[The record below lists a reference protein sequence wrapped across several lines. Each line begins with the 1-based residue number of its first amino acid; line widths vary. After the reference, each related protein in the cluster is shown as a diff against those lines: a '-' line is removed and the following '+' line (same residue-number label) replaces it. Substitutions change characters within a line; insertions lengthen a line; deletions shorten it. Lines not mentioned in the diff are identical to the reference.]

1 MSQNKAVPVVF
12 SAKIRQLVTL
22 EWWNEPLAGQH
33 TEECTILLR
42 QEDHRI
48 MRELGRD
55 GRLSNVELARRVR
68 MSESACLRRV
78 RALEGEGVIAGYRA
92 VINPAAVGRIL
103 SAYVLVNLDQR
114 GATDGKAFLGVIR
127 DDDRVISCA
136 AVTGEYDLILEVSV
150 KDVADLT
157 DLTLDT
163 LLKVPTVRDV
173 VTCLSLRSYK
183 AAGEFVQK

>member
-1 MSQNKAVPVVF
+1 
-12 SAKIRQLVTL
+12 
-22 EWWNEPLAGQH
+22 
-33 TEECTILLR
+33 
-42 QEDHRI
+42 

-68 MSESACLRRV
+68 MSDSACLRRV
-78 RALEGEGVIAGYRA
+78 RALENEGVIAGYRA

-103 SAYVLVNLDQR
+103 SAYMLVNLDQR
-114 GATDGKAFLGVIR
+114 GATDGKAFLTVIR

-136 AVTGEYDLILEVSV
+136 AVTGEYDLILEVAV

-157 DLTLDT
+157 NLTLDT

-173 VTCLSLRSYK
+173 VTCLSLRIYK
-183 AAGEFVQK
+183 ASGEFVHK

>member
-1 MSQNKAVPVVF
+1 M
-12 SAKIRQLVTL
+12 
-22 EWWNEPLAGQH
+22 
-33 TEECTILLR
+33 R

-48 MRELGRD
+48 IRELGRD

-78 RALEGEGVIAGYRA
+78 RALEHEGVITGYRA

-103 SAYVLVNLDQR
+103 SAYLLVNLDQR

-127 DDDRVISCA
+127 DDGRVISCA

-157 DLTLDT
+157 NLTLDT
-163 LLKVPTVRDV
+163 LLKVPSVRDV

-183 AAGEFVQK
+183 AAGEFFHQ

>member
-1 MSQNKAVPVVF
+1 VIC
-12 SAKIRQLVTL
+12 SAKMKQLFAV
-22 EWWNEPLAGQH
+22 EWCNAPIFGWNA
-33 TEECTILLR
+33 EECPILLR

-48 MRELGRD
+48 LRELARD

-78 RALEGEGVIAGYRA
+78 RALEGAGVIAGYRA

-103 SAYVLVNLDQR
+103 SAYMLVNLDQR

-136 AVTGEYDLILEVSV
+136 AVTGEYDLILEISV

-157 DLTLDT
+157 NLTLDT

-173 VTCLSLRSYK
+173 VTCLSLRIYK
-183 AAGEFVQK
+183 AAGEFVHR

>member
-1 MSQNKAVPVVF
+1 
-12 SAKIRQLVTL
+12 
-22 EWWNEPLAGQH
+22 
-33 TEECTILLR
+33 
-42 QEDHRI
+42 
-48 MRELGRD
+48 
-55 GRLSNVELARRVR
+55 

-103 SAYVLVNLDQR
+103 SAYMLVNLDQR
-114 GATDGKAFLGVIR
+114 GAMDGKAFLGVIR

-150 KDVADLT
+150 KDVGDLT
-157 DLTLDT
+157 DLTLDR

-173 VTCLSLRSYK
+173 VTCLSLRIYK
-183 AAGEFVQK
+183 AAGEFAHK

>member
-1 MSQNKAVPVVF
+1 VPV
-12 SAKIRQLVTL
+12 KTL
-22 EWWNEPLAGQH
+22 SS
-33 TEECTILLR
+33 EECAIQSRHPVQSPKAIQLRNPVPLR

-48 MRELGRD
+48 LRELARD

-78 RALEGEGVIAGYRA
+78 RVLEEEGVIAGYRA
-92 VINPAAVGRIL
+92 VVNPVAVGKVL
-103 SAYVLVNLDQR
+103 SAYMLVNLDQR
-114 GATDGKAFLGVIR
+114 GEADGEAFLDVIR

-136 AVTGEYDLILEVSV
+136 AVTGAYDLILEVSV

-163 LLKVPTVRDV
+163 LLKLATVRDV

-183 AAGEFVQK
+183 VAGEFVAARQ